1 MQFARQ
7 ARPLE
12 VVKMTFISRLS
23 LIKVDDWSFSFVSV
37 SPLFPEISFAVTGV
51 IIRLVAA
58 TEIMETMRDFF
69 LCFIIL
75 FMHFIE

>member
-23 LIKVDDWSFSFVSV
+23 LIKVDGWSFSFVPV
-37 SPLFPEISFAVTGV
+37 SPLVPEISFAIAGV
-51 IIRLVAA
+51 IVRLVAA
-58 TEIMETMRDFF
+58 IEIMETMRDFF